1 MKRRLPVLVAL
12 SALILPA
19 LGGGPAF
26 AHHSATATY
35 IVGKSVKIEG
45 TLKELI
51 WRNPHSY
58 IKVEAPDDKGDLQI
72 WVIEGAAPGQLAEQ
86 GLTANRL
93 RPGDHVIVTGLP
105 GRIAEDHR
113 LLLETVERPSDGLSG
128 AAPRPSND
136 DADEKT
142 NTSSIRVRRSVVAA
156 ALCHARRAAASRCPG
171 RRRTHGARR
180 CPGRFDGLLGI
191 GRHRTVALPHAGA
204 R

>member
-1 MKRRLPVLVAL
+1 MTFRRLVVTLLVTVAAL
-12 SALILPA
+12 M
-19 LGGGPAF
+19 LGGGMAL

-58 IKVEAPDDKGDLQI
+58 IKVEAPDDKGEMQI

-93 RPGDHVIVTGLP
+93 RPGDKVIVTGLP

-113 LLLETVERPSDGLSG
+113 LLLETVERPSDGFKWRG
-128 AAPRPSND
+128 P
-136 DADEKT
+136 
-142 NTSSIRVRRSVVAA
+142 A
-156 ALCHARRAAASRCPG
+156 ALN
-171 RRRTHGARR
+171 
-180 CPGRFDGLLGI
+180 
-191 GRHRTVALPHAGA
+191 
-204 R
+204 

>member
-1 MKRRLPVLVAL
+1 MKRRRPVLISLNTVTAL
-12 SALILPA
+12 M
-19 LGGGPAF
+19 LGGSMAL

-58 IKVEAPDDKGDLQI
+58 IKVEAPDDKGEMQI

-93 RPGDHVIVTGLP
+93 RPGDKVIVTGLP

-113 LLLETVERPSDGLSG
+113 LLLETVERPSDGFKWRG
-128 AAPRPSND
+128 P
-136 DADEKT
+136 
-142 NTSSIRVRRSVVAA
+142 A
-156 ALCHARRAAASRCPG
+156 ALN
-171 RRRTHGARR
+171 
-180 CPGRFDGLLGI
+180 
-191 GRHRTVALPHAGA
+191 
-204 R
+204 

>member
-1 MKRRLPVLVAL
+1 MTYRRLVLISLNAVA
-12 SALILPA
+12 ALT
-19 LGGGPAF
+19 LGGGMAL

-113 LLLETVERPSDGLSG
+113 LLLETVERPSDGFKWRG
-128 AAPRPSND
+128 P
-136 DADEKT
+136 
-142 NTSSIRVRRSVVAA
+142 A
-156 ALCHARRAAASRCPG
+156 ALQ
-171 RRRTHGARR
+171 
-180 CPGRFDGLLGI
+180 
-191 GRHRTVALPHAGA
+191 
-204 R
+204 

>member
-1 MKRRLPVLVAL
+1 MTYRRLAVIAL
-12 SALILPA
+12 SALIALA
-19 LGGGPAF
+19 LGGGLAL

-58 IKVEAPDDKGDLQI
+58 IKVEAPDDKGEMQI

-93 RPGDHVIVTGLP
+93 RPGDKVIVTGLP

-113 LLLETVERPSDGLSG
+113 LLLETVERPSDGFKWRG
-128 AAPRPSND
+128 P
-136 DADEKT
+136 
-142 NTSSIRVRRSVVAA
+142 A
-156 ALCHARRAAASRCPG
+156 ALQ
-171 RRRTHGARR
+171 
-180 CPGRFDGLLGI
+180 
-191 GRHRTVALPHAGA
+191 
-204 R
+204 

>member
-1 MKRRLPVLVAL
+1 MKFRRLVLTSLVTLAAL
-12 SALILPA
+12 M
-19 LGGGPAF
+19 LGGGMAL

-58 IKVEAPDDKGDLQI
+58 IKVEAPDDKGEMQI

-93 RPGDHVIVTGLP
+93 RPGDKVIVTGLP

-113 LLLETVERPSDGLSG
+113 LLLETVERPSDGFKWRG
-128 AAPRPSND
+128 P
-136 DADEKT
+136 
-142 NTSSIRVRRSVVAA
+142 A
-156 ALCHARRAAASRCPG
+156 ALQ
-171 RRRTHGARR
+171 
-180 CPGRFDGLLGI
+180 
-191 GRHRTVALPHAGA
+191 
-204 R
+204 